1 MINDESKIDPNQPGH
16 KEIPNGRIQFQNV
29 RFKYPTSKRSVLRN
43 FNLTIEPNT
52 SVAIVGHSG
61 SGKSTIGQLILRFY
75 DASKGQVLIDGHDIK
90 EYSTKDLR
98 KNISIVQQEPLL
110 FNDSIRDN
118 ILYGDMTASDKKV
131 RDVASKANALGF
143 IMQKEEDYNSEKV

>member
-1 MINDESKIDPNQPGH
+1 M
-16 KEIPNGRIQFQNV
+16 
-29 RFKYPTSKRSVLRN
+29 
-43 FNLTIEPNT
+43 
-52 SVAIVGHSG
+52 
-61 SGKSTIGQLILRFY
+61 
-75 DASKGQVLIDGHDIK
+75 
-90 EYSTKDLR
+90 
-98 KNISIVQQEPLL
+98 